1 MFISL
6 GKVLIYPPPP
16 NLTRAFCSKTG
27 TETGHSSGT
36 SVKAETIAKSTG
48 TEKVKAN
55 KTDEMTNFMDDLTL
69 SSPKGR
75 NSHSRSKRSRD
86 RSTSR
91 SSSRSSSSSQSSSS
105 SSSSA
110 SSRSWSRSRT
120 RSRSRARRN
129 GSRRYRQYSRS
140 YSRSRSRSRSYRCR
154 GRCYPRHYRRYRRSP
169 PRYRSRSRSWSRGR
183 SYYRR
188 SYSRSRS
195 RSRGRRYYGFGR
207 TIYPEAYRNWR
218 NRSRTR
224 SRSRSLHLSEKDK
237 RELLEIAKANAAK
250 VLGTNNIV
258 LPASLRLNT
267 ASKETNSGNLK
278 SEDAA
283 ESTEPSG
290 RLTEDLLRSGTERA
304 TAQRGISFSPNNTM
318 AKPVAQKPASLS
330 VKEITISPGRDD
342 DRKGNPYGQW
352 VPIKKEEN
360 NSFLNFSPKSAPFR
374 AR

>member
-1 MFISL
+1 MGVTHGAGGSPQDPCGGGL
-6 GKVLIYPPPP
+6 P
-16 NLTRAFCSKTG
+16 NGDQSGRGCAAAPSG

-36 SVKAETIAKSTG
+36 SVKAETVAKSTG

-55 KTDEMTNFMDDLTL
+55 KTDEMTDFMDDLTL
-69 SSPKGR
+69 SSPEGR
-75 NSHSRSKRSRD
+75 NSH
-86 RSTSR
+86 
-91 SSSRSSSSSQSSSS
+91 
-105 SSSSA
+105 
-110 SSRSWSRSRT
+110 SRSRT
-120 RSRSRARRN
+120 RSRSR
-129 GSRRYRQYSRS
+129 
-140 YSRSRSRSRSYRCR
+140 
-154 GRCYPRHYRRYRRSP
+154 SP
-169 PRYRSRSRSWSRGR
+169 
-183 SYYRR
+183 
-188 SYSRSRS
+188 
-195 RSRGRRYYGFGR
+195 
-207 TIYPEAYRNWR
+207 
-218 NRSRTR
+218 
-224 SRSRSLHLSEKDK
+224 LHLSEKDK
-237 RELLEIAKANAAK
+237 RELLEIAKANAAR

-330 VKEITISPGRDD
+330 VKEITISPGRED

-360 NSFLNFSPKSAPFR
+360 SFLNFSPKSAPFR
-374 AR
+374 AH

>member
-1 MFISL
+1 MGVTHGAGGSPQDPCGGGL
-6 GKVLIYPPPP
+6 P
-16 NLTRAFCSKTG
+16 NGDQSGRGCAAAPSG

-36 SVKAETIAKSTG
+36 SVKAETVAKSTG

-55 KTDEMTNFMDDLTL
+55 KTDEMTDFMDDLTL
-69 SSPKGR
+69 SSPEGR
-75 NSHSRSKRSRD
+75 NSHS
-86 RSTSR
+86 
-91 SSSRSSSSSQSSSS
+91 
-105 SSSSA
+105 
-110 SSRSWSRSRT
+110 
-120 RSRSRARRN
+120 
-129 GSRRYRQYSRS
+129 
-140 YSRSRSRSRSYRCR
+140 
-154 GRCYPRHYRRYRRSP
+154 
-169 PRYRSRSRSWSRGR
+169 
-183 SYYRR
+183 
-188 SYSRSRS
+188 
-195 RSRGRRYYGFGR
+195 
-207 TIYPEAYRNWR
+207 
-218 NRSRTR
+218 
-224 SRSRSLHLSEKDK
+224 SEKDK
-237 RELLEIAKANAAK
+237 RELLEIAKANAAR

-330 VKEITISPGRDD
+330 VKEITISPGRED

-360 NSFLNFSPKSAPFR
+360 SFLNFSPKSAPFR
-374 AR
+374 AH